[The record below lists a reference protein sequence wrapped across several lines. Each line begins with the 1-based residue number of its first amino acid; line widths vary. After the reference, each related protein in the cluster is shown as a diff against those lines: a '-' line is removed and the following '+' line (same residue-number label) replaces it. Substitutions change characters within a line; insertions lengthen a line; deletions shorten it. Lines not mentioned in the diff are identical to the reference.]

1 MKYSDMAGVG
11 DVNSFTL
18 TPTLSLKGEGVLKCS
33 PSKERKC
40 SNVLPQGRGGVPLFS
55 SKGERVFQCSHPR
68 ERGCSN
74 VLIQGREGA

>member
-33 PSKERKC
+33 PSREKVC
-40 SNVLPQGRGGVPLFS
+40 LNVLLQ
-55 SKGERVFQCSHPR
+55 
-68 ERGCSN
+68 ERGN
-74 VLIQGREGA
+74 A